1 MRKNRFFSLL
11 IGATM
16 LVAAAASLTACH
28 EDDNNE
34 SPVGPVAGA
43 TFSYQA
49 SVFGPKDSH
58 RILLDSLSSV
68 PTSITSSASW
78 LTATADAG
86 LNSESHPTIIIEST
100 APADKNDNEATINVN
115 TENGEQA
122 IIHVRHSPFARSDSE
137 SGANSDW
144 VNNWWE
150 YDKVALQGIPD
161 DQYAPWVVET
171 SVRIPN
177 SVRKQYKPSQG
188 WEMAFSYLNDNS
200 LEGVRY
206 FALYNKWTG
215 LVHVYTYIRDPSG
228 WGNDLMFNLQFG
240 EHNDNDMFPLYN
252 LHEYGIPTSHVIG
265 STLSRDAKIL
275 QYQTQTFETWVS
287 PYSKPN
293 TSLGKGWY
301 CFEFDMSGYV
311 PNGKDWLKPN
321 ENEARLYIR
330 SQTINNQTVKLTGA
344 IRGDIDG
351 TFSNPQII
359 QNGGANATS
368 SIFSA
373 LGGGLSSISG
383 MASSSISSGNA
394 YATAMKNDPTSKLTP
409 VKYWGG
415 FACSIAGA
423 LLSYQGSVLEDPI
436 SYDTIPGTINLTL
449 DASVALDGYMKSI
462 TPNNIGDIG
471 VSASG
476 IYTANRGSGTK
487 NGHVG
492 KGVWSLAEDPVVYID
507 KDDIITTAHK
517 FDLHCTPTGYHI
529 GTFQNYNARI
539 VYAFDPTSV
548 KLNIN
553 TDLFKGIDSVTV
565 TANVGVFPNQPYGHT
580 DCYRQMLMLGQRPS
594 FSLAPGKTS
603 GTITLSSNY
612 DESEPVIT
620 LVDLNSLADG
630 DYETADNCKTVTQKM
645 SDGTGWQRFHGR
657 LIELPEMNKQ
667 IIVDPQVFIPYAVDG
682 SGNETTIGFPTAPDF
697 VVRIDV
703 QFIALDDN
711 GERKRFQFGKLYI
724 PKIEIVSWDDMC
736 DVYARLKDYS
746 TKCQKKQ
753 PINTLA
759 NDSKVQVRFPG
770 GDRLIGKTLR
780 LLDRICDV
788 D

>member
-11 IGATM
+11 IGTTM

-49 SVFGPKDSH
+49 FLNGADDETQVT
-58 RILLDSLSSV
+58 LDSL
-68 PTSITSSASW
+68 TSAVTGVESSATW
-78 LTATADAG
+78 LTATLLPDLDSDGHAVLALAATSSDG
-86 LNSESHPTIIIEST
+86 
-100 APADKNDNEATINVN
+100 KEATITVN
-115 TENGEQA
+115 AENGEKATITVLHDA
-122 IIHVRHSPFARSDSE
+122 IKDGDAYSGGNSTFLTDWWTFEKVDIQGFSD
-137 SGANSDW
+137 A
-144 VNNWWE
+144 
-150 YDKVALQGIPD
+150 
-161 DQYAPWVVET
+161 QYAPWTALGGVQ
-171 SVRIPN
+171 IPEEMRRQVN
-177 SVRKQYKPSQG
+177 PAQG
-188 WEMAFSYLNDNS
+188 WEMAFCYLNDDAAQ
-200 LEGVRY
+200 GVRY

-215 LVHVYTYIRDPSG
+215 QMRVYTYIKNPGG
-228 WGNDLMFNLQFG
+228 WGSDLMINAYFG
-240 EHNDNDMFPLYN
+240 TTKHTDMYPLYN
-252 LHEYGIPTSHVIG
+252 LHEYGIPTCHVPN
-265 STLSRDAKIL
+265 STLMMNAKL
-275 QYQTQTFETWVS
+275 LDKQKQTFQTWLTPFSYSESIS
-287 PYSKPN
+287 P
-293 TSLGKGWY
+293 GWY
-301 CFEFDMSGYV
+301 CFEFDLSGYV
-311 PNGKDWLKPN
+311 PKGVDWLKKDVDTFRFKFLAETVNNSDINLKGTLKGSVSGTYN
-321 ENEARLYIR
+321 EPE
-330 SQTINNQTVKLTGA
+330 V
-344 IRGDIDG
+344 
-351 TFSNPQII
+351 I
-359 QNGGANATS
+359 QHGGANATS
-368 SIFSA
+368 GI
-373 LGGGLSSISG
+373 LSSLGSMLTGISG

-394 YATAMKNDPTSKLTP
+394 YATAMKNDPESKLTP

-436 SYDTIPGTINLTL
+436 SYETIPGKIDLTL
-449 DASVALDGYMKSI
+449 DAALSINGYMKSV
-462 TPNNIGDIG
+462 TSNNQSGLS
-471 VSASG
+471 VSPMG

-553 TDLFKGIDSVTV
+553 TDLFCDIQDVTV

-580 DCYRQMLMLGQRPS
+580 DRYRQMLMLGQRPS

-630 DYETADNCKTVTQKM
+630 DYETAGNCKTVTQKK
-645 SDGTGWQRFHGR
+645 SDGTGWQRFHGQ

-667 IIVDPQVFIPYAVDG
+667 IIVDPQVYIPYAVDG

-697 VVRIDV
+697 VVRVDV
-703 QFIALDDN
+703 QFTALDDN
-711 GERKRFQFGKLYI
+711 GERKLFQFGKLYI